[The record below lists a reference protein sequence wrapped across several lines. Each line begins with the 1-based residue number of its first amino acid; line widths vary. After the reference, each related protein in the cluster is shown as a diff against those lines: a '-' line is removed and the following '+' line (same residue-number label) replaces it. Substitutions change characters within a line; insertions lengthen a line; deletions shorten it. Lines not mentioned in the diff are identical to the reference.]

1 MKECD
6 QESKEMWEALRKPV
20 NIGSLGPMPEADGE
34 CCRRH
39 LEIVGHM
46 SQIPGGLEHSK
57 KFKFCP
63 ECGRRLL

>member
-6 QESKEMWEALRKPV
+6 QESKAMWEALRKPI
-20 NIGSLGPMPEADGE
+20 NKTIIEADGE

-46 SQIPGGLEHSK
+46 SQMPGGLEHSK

-63 ECGRRLL
+63 ECGRRLS